1 MSTWGRADFQE
12 LVRMRDKFQQLQSG
26 ELEKLAID
34 LTNEIA
40 ARLFRKIVK
49 RTPVGQYPS
58 SSGKVGGTLKGAWTI
73 GTLTKTGNMYQ
84 IEIINPNMYAPYVE
98 FGHRTR
104 DHKGWVKGRFMLTI
118 SEKEIEQ
125 QVPKIIER
133 RITEYL
139 RWCLNG
145 Q

>member
-118 SEKEIEQ
+118 SEKEIENIT
-125 QVPKIIER
+125 PKLIEK
-133 RITEYL
+133 RIMEYL
-139 RWCLNG
+139 RWCFNG